1 MKKISILVLLFVSVL
16 TSLNAQDT
24 KFGATAGYNSLIA
37 SVKFDGIS
45 ASDNVSGFYI
55 GLFADIQT
63 SEKFHVQPEIQ
74 YVNSR
79 QDGESGNS
87 LVVPIMVKYMAS
99 EQFSLLFGPQLDF
112 ILEESDGVKKMG
124 VGLSAGLSYDITEKV
139 FASVRYS
146 LGLNNRLEDDA
157 VIFTDGGEDPGINA
171 SDIKTKFNF
180 LQIGLGF
187 RF

>member
-1 MKKISILVLLFVSVL
+1 MKKVSILAVLFVSLVM
-16 TSLNAQDT
+16 SLNAQDT

-45 ASDNVSGFYI
+45 ASDNVSGFYV
-55 GLFADIQT
+55 GVFADIKT
-63 SEKFHVQPEIQ
+63 SEKFHIQPEVQ

-87 LVVPIMVKYMAS
+87 LVIPLMGKFNVS

-112 ILEESDGVKKMG
+112 ILKESDGVKKTG
-124 VGLSAGLSYDITEKV
+124 IGLSAGMSYDITNKV
-139 FASVRYS
+139 FASARYS
-146 LGLNNRLEDDA
+146 LGLNNRLDDDA
-157 VIFTDGGEDPGINA
+157 FVFPDEDSGIDP